1 MAEFSVWAPTCRQMD
16 VVVEGQVVPM
26 EQAERGWWL
35 ADVPHVGAG
44 SDYVFRID
52 GGQAYPDPRSR
63 YQPQGVHG
71 PSRLVDPAEFEWT
84 DERFQAR
91 PLSSALVYE
100 LHIGTFT
107 PQGTFEAAIDK
118 LKHLVDLGVTHVE
131 LMPVAQFAGTRGWG
145 YDGVYP
151 FAPHRT
157 YGGPAG
163 LQRLVDACHVEG
175 LAVILDV
182 VYNHLGPSGNYLAKF
197 GPYFSERH
205 KTPWGSAINFDGP
218 YSDEVRD
225 YFIDNAKM
233 WLRDYHIDG
242 LRLDAIH
249 AIVDTSAFPFLEQ
262 LAEEVNSLQAALGR
276 HLVLI
281 AESDL
286 NDPRVVRPRE
296 RDGFGFDAQWNDDFH
311 HAVHSALTR
320 ETQGYYSDFGGVED
334 VAAVFRRPYL
344 FTGHFSP
351 VRLRSHGR
359 RVDEL
364 DASRFLAYSQNHD
377 QVGNRATGERLHQLL
392 PLDQAKI
399 AAALT
404 ILSPYIP
411 MLFQGE
417 EWAASTP
424 FQYFVDFSED
434 PALAKAVSEG
444 RRKEFSGLLEGTDV
458 PDPQD
463 EATFLRSKLNWDELK
478 EAERRDMLAWYKELV
493 ALRRSTPALVD
504 GRLDRVHARYDQ
516 EAVWIAVERD
526 GTIVAA
532 NLGSK
537 ACEIDMPADDPT
549 EIALASK
556 PEATIDANVLH
567 LPPHSVVLVRT
578 GVRAAPRREAGGVL
592 QPDAARRQRGKKR
605 RLRNVDAM

>member
-1 MAEFSVWAPTCRQMD
+1 MAEFAVWAPTRQQMD
-16 VVVEGQVVPM
+16 VVVEGDVTAM
-26 EQAERGWWL
+26 EETERGWWL
-35 ADVPHVGAG
+35 ADVPGAG
-44 SDYVFRID
+44 AGVDYLFRID
-52 GGQAYPDPRSR
+52 GGEAYPDPRSR
-63 YQPQGVHG
+63 HQPAGVHG
-71 PSRLVDPAEFEWT
+71 PSRLIDPTEFRWT
-84 DERFQAR
+84 DNCFQAR
-91 PLSSALVYE
+91 PLSSGLVYE

-107 PQGTFEAAIDK
+107 PEGTFDSAIDK
-118 LKHLVDLGVTHVE
+118 LQHLVELGVTHVE
-131 LMPVAQFAGTRGWG
+131 LMPVAQFAGRRGWG

-151 FAPHRT
+151 YAPHQA

-163 LQRLVDACHVEG
+163 LQRLVDACHAES

-182 VYNHLGPSGNYLAKF
+182 VYNHLGPSGNYLSKF
-197 GPYFSERH
+197 APYFSDRH

-218 YSDEVRD
+218 YSDDVRE

-233 WLRDYHIDG
+233 WMRDYHIDG

-262 LAEEVNSLQAALGR
+262 LSQEVHSLQASLGK

-311 HAVHSALTR
+311 HALHAALTR
-320 ETQGYYSDFGGVED
+320 ESQGYYGDFGSIED
-334 VAAVFRRPYL
+334 LAAVYRRPYL

-351 VRLRSHGR
+351 FRLRSHGR

-364 DASRFLAYSQNHD
+364 DASRFLTYSQNHD

-399 AAALT
+399 AAALS
-404 ILSPYIP
+404 ILSPYVP

-434 PALAKAVSEG
+434 PELANAVSQG
-444 RRKEFSGLLEGTDV
+444 RLNEFAGFMEGTEV
-458 PDPQD
+458 PNPQD
-463 EATFLRSKLNWDELK
+463 EQTFLRSKLQWDELGRT
-478 EAERRDMLAWYKELV
+478 EHAEMLAWYKELA
-493 ALRRSTPALVD
+493 ALRRRTPAFVD
-504 GRLDRVHARYDQ
+504 GRLDRVHVRFD
-516 EAVWIAVERD
+516 EKSKWIVVRRN
-526 GTIVAA
+526 GTVLAA
-532 NLGSK
+532 NLGSQPR
-537 ACEIDMPADDPT
+537 EIDLPAADSLK
-549 EIALASK
+549 IALASK
-556 PEATIDANVLH
+556 PQAQLGSGTLR
-567 LPPHSVVLVRT
+567 LPPHSVAVACYAATERSDASYRRK
-578 GVRAAPRREAGGVL
+578 RARARERV
-592 QPDAARRQRGKKR
+592 
-605 RLRNVDAM
+605 

>member
-1 MAEFSVWAPTCRQMD
+1 MAEFSVWAPTRRQID
-16 VVVEGQVVPM
+16 VVVAGKIVAM
-26 EQAERGWWL
+26 EQMERGWWL
-35 ADVPHVGAG
+35 ADVPDIEAG
-44 SDYVFRID
+44 SDYRFRID
-52 GGQAYPDPRSR
+52 GGPSYPDPRSL
-63 YQPQGVHG
+63 YQPAGVHG
-71 PSRLVDPAEFEWT
+71 PSRVVDLAEFHWT

-107 PQGTFEAAIDK
+107 PEGTFDAAIEK
-118 LKHLVDLGVTHVE
+118 LKHLAGLGVTHVDV
-131 LMPVAQFAGTRGWG
+131 MPVAQFAGGRGWG

-151 FAPHRT
+151 YAPHRV
-157 YGGPAG
+157 YGGPTG
-163 LQRLVDACHVEG
+163 LQRFVNACHAEG

-182 VYNHLGPSGNYLAKF
+182 VYNHLGPSGNYLAEF

-205 KTPWGSAINFDGP
+205 HTPWGSAINFDGP
-218 YSDEVRD
+218 YSDDVRD

-262 LAEEVNSLQAALGR
+262 LAEEVHILQASLGR
-276 HLVLI
+276 HLALI

-311 HAVHSALTR
+311 HAIHSALTR
-320 ETQGYYSDFGGVED
+320 ETHGYYGDFGGVED

-344 FTGHFSP
+344 FTGYFSP
-351 VRLRSHGR
+351 FRLRSHGR

-364 DASRFLAYSQNHD
+364 NGSRFLAYSQNHD

-404 ILSPYIP
+404 ILSPYVP

-434 PALAKAVSEG
+434 PELAKAVSQG
-444 RRKEFSGLLEGTDV
+444 RRKEFSGFMEGADV

-463 EATFLRSKLNWDELK
+463 EATFRRSKLRWEELSD
-478 EAERRDMLAWYKELV
+478 AEHRNMLDWYKELV
-493 ALRRSTPALVD
+493 ALRRRLPALAD
-504 GRLDRVHARYDQ
+504 SRLDRIRTRCDEQAT
-516 EAVWIAVERD
+516 WLTVERA
-526 GTIVAA
+526 GTVLAA
-532 NLGSK
+532 NLGAH
-537 ACEIDMPADDPT
+537 ACEIAMPADLPT
-549 EIALASK
+549 GGSLKIELASK
-556 PEATIDANVLH
+556 PDATIDGQLLR
-567 LPPHSVVLVRT
+567 LPPHSVALAVVGARGASHRRRAVSRKEVEPSRRT
-578 GVRAAPRREAGGVL
+578 KQRARS
-592 QPDAARRQRGKKR
+592 
-605 RLRNVDAM
+605 